1 MYVNTNEKPG
11 VEPNAGKLLY
21 WEARNSHYGYVCRHR
36 HRTRDA
42 AQRCADLLNARCGFP
57 DEFDNEFEPMP
68 YYGVITIG
76 RR

>member
-1 MYVNTNEKPG
+1 MYVDANEKRAP
-11 VEPNAGKLLY
+11 ATGKLLY
-21 WEARNSHYGYVCRHR
+21 WEAHNLHYGVVCKHR
-36 HRTRDA
+36 HKSYDA